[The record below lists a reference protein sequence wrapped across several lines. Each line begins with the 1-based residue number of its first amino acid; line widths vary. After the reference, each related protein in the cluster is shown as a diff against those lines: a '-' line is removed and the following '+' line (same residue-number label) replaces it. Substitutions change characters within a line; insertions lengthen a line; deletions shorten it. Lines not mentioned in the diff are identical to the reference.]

1 MTTVVSPED
10 FGNLD
15 YAIAPSKTT
24 VTDAPGSQEWNSLQ
38 GLLEFAKTLEKRN
51 RVDMLLKGAVFSE
64 LKRLYRE
71 YTKALYKAGYRKEDI
86 ADYSQ
91 FKADSGFSIPSNASI
106 SNYTRVYACYVVSYA
121 MATLKRKEHELYF
134 SWVDPLLLAAPFD
147 MLVYLFKENY
157 HNSADRAREILYN
170 LQPHI
175 MKRSDFWLWL
185 ERQPRVNP
193 PVVSKSLIDKS
204 TPPNKPYQ
212 NSIQETVEPYQINAP
227 DFWNKFMKDIE
238 IPKTIKRPLRV
249 TVTIDEIEY
258 GESGNNARDI

>member
-1 MTTVVSPED
+1 MNTTISPES
-10 FGNLD
+10 FGD
-15 YAIAPSKTT
+15 VRFAVAPGKAF
-24 VTDAPGSQEWNSLQ
+24 VTKAPGSQEWEDLQ
-38 GLLEFAKTLEKRN
+38 GLLEFAKTLERRN

-71 YTKALYKAGYRKEDI
+71 YTKALYRAGYRKEDI

-106 SNYTRVYACYVVSYA
+106 SNYTRVYACYVASYT
-121 MATLKRKEHELYF
+121 MATLERKGHKLIY
-134 SWVDPLLLAAPFD
+134 SWIDPLLLAAPFD
-147 MLVYLFKENY
+147 MLIYLLKENY

-175 MKRSDFWLWL
+175 MKRSDFWRWL
-185 ERQPRVNP
+185 EQQPRVTP
-193 PVVSKSLIDKS
+193 PVVSSSLIDEC
-204 TPPNKPYQ
+204 TPPDKPYQ

-227 DFWNKFMKDIE
+227 DFWNKLMQQIE
-238 IPKTIKRPLRV
+238 IPKTVKRPLRV

-258 GESGNNARDI
+258 GVSKT